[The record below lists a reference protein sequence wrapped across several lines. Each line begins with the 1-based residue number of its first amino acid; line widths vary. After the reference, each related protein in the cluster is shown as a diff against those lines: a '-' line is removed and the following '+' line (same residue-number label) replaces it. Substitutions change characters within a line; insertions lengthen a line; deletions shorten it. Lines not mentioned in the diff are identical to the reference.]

1 VSVVCCQIEFSVSD
15 RSLVQRSPTERSVS
29 EGDREAFIIRRTK
42 PTGGGGGGCCPRE
55 KKRAYTSDN
64 QIDFHVSLE
73 IKSLYL

>member
-1 VSVVCCQIEFSVSD
+1 MSD

-42 PTGGGGGGCCPRE
+42 PTGGGGGCCATE
-55 KKRAYTSDN
+55 KEMAYTSDN